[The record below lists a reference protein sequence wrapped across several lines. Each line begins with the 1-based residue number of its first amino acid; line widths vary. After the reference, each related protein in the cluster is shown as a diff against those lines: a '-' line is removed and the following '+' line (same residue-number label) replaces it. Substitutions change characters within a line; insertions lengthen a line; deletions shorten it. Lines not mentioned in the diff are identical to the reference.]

1 MDWYEGLKLVTADIK
16 SKGRELKSVVQTSRS
31 MGEGYVASDVLKIS
45 ANLKLDR
52 LYNKLIRDLFALGVP
67 LVVAAGN
74 EADPVPPE
82 KGALLIDTFPSI
94 LKTPDLPIINVGA
107 SSRDRGRVPFSQYG
121 PLLDVYALGYRIKAM
136 TKVTKVDNIISGTS
150 FGKSTWT
157 QYRCNMF

>member
-1 MDWYEGLKLVTADIK
+1 
-16 SKGRELKSVVQTSRS
+16 

-45 ANLKLDR
+45 ANLNWDR
-52 LYNKLIRDLFALGVP
+52 LYNKPIRDLFALGVP

-82 KGALLIDTFPSI
+82 KGALLIDTSPGI

-107 SSRDRGRVPFSQYG
+107 SNRDRGRVPFSQYG
-121 PLLDVYALGYRIKAM
+121 PLVDVYALGYEIKAM